1 MLGGFAV
8 GKTSLVRRFVE
19 SLFSDTYQTTVGVK
33 VDKKRVEV
41 NGVPVTLVLWDIQG
55 VEEAEPLRRTYLR
68 GAHGYLVVCDGTR
81 GETLAQCLE
90 LADKARATIGEVPAL
105 LLVNKAD
112 LKDEFAI
119 SQAEID
125 SMAKQYEMTTFP
137 CSAKTG
143 ENVENIFNQIGRKLC
158 EPIVTK
164 HATGAA

>member
-33 VDKKRVEV
+33 VDKKMVEV

-112 LKDEFAI
+112 LKDRWEVPVEVLDGLRGRGWTILETSAKDGRNVEEAFQQLA
-119 SQAEID
+119 S
-125 SMAKQYEMTTFP
+125 SMA
-137 CSAKTG
+137 
-143 ENVENIFNQIGRKLC
+143 
-158 EPIVTK
+158 
-164 HATGAA
+164 GAIKA

>member
-33 VDKKRVEV
+33 VDKKMVEV
-41 NGVPVTLVLWDIQG
+41 SGVPVTLVLWDIQG
-55 VEEAEPLRRTYLR
+55 VDEAEPLRRTYLR

-90 LADKARATIGEVPAL
+90 IADKARATIGEVPAI

-112 LKDEFAI
+112 LKDRW
-119 SQAEID
+119 EIPAAVLEGLRGRGWTILETSAKD
-125 SMAKQYEMTTFP
+125 GQNVEEAFQRLASSMA
-137 CSAKTG
+137 SAIK
-143 ENVENIFNQIGRKLC
+143 
-158 EPIVTK
+158 
-164 HATGAA
+164 A

>member
-33 VDKKRVEV
+33 VDKKMVEV

-90 LADKARATIGEVPAL
+90 LADKARATIGDVPAL
-105 LLVNKAD
+105 LLINKAD
-112 LKDEFAI
+112 LKDRWEVPLEVLDGLRGRGWTILETSAKDGQNVEEAFQRLA
-119 SQAEID
+119 S
-125 SMAKQYEMTTFP
+125 SMA
-137 CSAKTG
+137 SAMK
-143 ENVENIFNQIGRKLC
+143 
-158 EPIVTK
+158 
-164 HATGAA
+164 A

>member
-33 VDKKRVEV
+33 VDKKMVEV
-41 NGVPVTLVLWDIQG
+41 SGVPVTLVLWDIQG

-90 LADKARATIGEVPAL
+90 LADKARATIGDVPAL
-105 LLVNKAD
+105 LLINKAD
-112 LKDEFAI
+112 LKDRW
-119 SQAEID
+119 EIPLEVLD
-125 SMAKQYEMTTFP
+125 GLRGRGWTILETSAKDGQNVEEAFQRLASSMA
-137 CSAKTG
+137 SAMK
-143 ENVENIFNQIGRKLC
+143 
-158 EPIVTK
+158 
-164 HATGAA
+164 A

>member
-33 VDKKRVEV
+33 VDKKLVEV
-41 NGVPVTLVLWDIQG
+41 QGTPVTLVLWDIQG

-90 LADKARATIGEVPAL
+90 LADKAHATVGEVPKL

-112 LKDEFAI
+112 LKDRWEVPVEVLDGLRARGWQI
-119 SQAEID
+119 LE
-125 SMAKQYEMTTFP
+125 T
-137 CSAKTG
+137 SAKDG
-143 ENVENIFNQIGRKLC
+143 RNVEEAFHQLASSMVSAIK
-158 EPIVTK
+158 
-164 HATGAA
+164 A

>member
-33 VDKKRVEV
+33 VDKKMVEV
-41 NGVPVTLVLWDIQG
+41 SGVPVTLVLWDIQG

-90 LADKARATIGEVPAL
+90 LADKARATIGDVPAL

-112 LKDEFAI
+112 LKDRWEVPTEVLDGLRGRGWTILETSAKDGQNVEEAFQRLA
-119 SQAEID
+119 S
-125 SMAKQYEMTTFP
+125 SMA
-137 CSAKTG
+137 SAMK
-143 ENVENIFNQIGRKLC
+143 
-158 EPIVTK
+158 
-164 HATGAA
+164 A